1 MTQKMLIE
9 SDPHQTRI
17 AVLEDDRLTEIFVE
31 RRRHRGM
38 VGNVYKG
45 RVTRVL
51 PGMQAAFVDVGLERD
66 AFLYVS
72 DVAADVEAME
82 DQELGETAAD
92 EPGARGEGG
101 ANGSGRAAPGG
112 NGPGG
117 NGPGGQGGPRAAGA
131 AAAAAES
138 PQPAVPAPFH
148 AQQAQQAAPSIA
160 DLLKPGQEIIVQVVK
175 DPLPNKGAR
184 ISTHVTLPGRYL
196 VLLPTVRH
204 FGVSRRIDDDA
215 ERERLIGLLHQLPV
229 AGGGLIVRTVG
240 GGRGSEEFESD
251 LAYLSKLWDK
261 IRHRAGKVS
270 APTLLHQDLDLALRV
285 VRDLLRQEFSVL
297 WVDGEETYE
306 RIVEFLDQV
315 QPALVA
321 KVKLFRQGATLFEQF
336 GIEDQIEAALK
347 SKVWLK
353 SGGYIVINPTE
364 ALVAIDVN
372 TGRFVGQRN
381 LEDTVL
387 QTNLEAVQEIVR
399 QIRLR
404 DLGGIIVIDLID
416 MVEQAHREQ
425 VFSSLENEIKKDRA
439 KTKLLNI
446 SEFGLVEITRKRSRA
461 NLERLLTQPCPYCA
475 GRGRI
480 KSLATICLNL
490 RKELLR
496 LRGRM
501 GHGELLLRVHP
512 EIARALQQEERAILD
527 ELERSLEVK
536 VLLQSD
542 PELHHERFD
551 VVEV

>member
-1 MTQKMLIE
+1 MTAKMLIE

-31 RRRHRGM
+31 RHRHRGL

-72 DVAADVEAME
+72 DVASDVEALE
-82 DQELGETAAD
+82 EQELGIEEPRNND
-92 EPGARGEGG
+92 EPPAHH
-101 ANGSGRAAPGG
+101 
-112 NGPGG
+112 GP
-117 NGPGGQGGPRAAGA
+117 
-131 AAAAAES
+131 
-138 PQPAVPAPFH
+138 
-148 AQQAQQAAPSIA
+148 APSI
-160 DLLKPGQEIIVQVVK
+160 DELLKPGQEIIVQVVK
-175 DPLPNKGAR
+175 DPLPSKGAR

-196 VLLPTVRH
+196 VLLPSVRH
-204 FGVSRRIDDDA
+204 FGVSRRIEDEA
-215 ERERLIGLLHQLPV
+215 ERERLLALLGGLPTN
-229 AGGGLIVRTVG
+229 GGLIVRTVG
-240 GGRGSEEFESD
+240 EGKGPEEFASD
-251 LAYLSKLWDK
+251 LAYLSRLWEK
-261 IRHRAGKVS
+261 IRQRAGKVS

-285 VRDLLRQEFSVL
+285 VRDLLRQDFSVL

-306 RIVEFLDQV
+306 RIVEFIDQV

-321 KVKLFRQGATLFEQF
+321 KVKLFRQGPTLFEQF
-336 GIEDQIEAALK
+336 GIEEQIEAALK

-372 TGRFVGQRN
+372 TGRFVGQSN

-416 MVEQAHREQ
+416 MVEQAHREE
-425 VFSSLENEIKKDRA
+425 VFASLESELRKDRA
-439 KTKLLNI
+439 KTKVLNI
-446 SEFGLVEITRKRSRA
+446 SEFGLVEVTRKRSRA
-461 NLERLLTQPCPYCA
+461 NLERLLTQPCPYCS

-480 KSLATICLNL
+480 KSVATICLNL
-490 RKELLR
+490 RKELLN
-496 LRGRM
+496 LRGRT
-501 GHGELLLRVHP
+501 GNSELLLRVHP
-512 EIARALQQEERAILD
+512 EISRALQQEERAILD
-527 ELERSLEVK
+527 ELERSLGVHI
-536 VLLQSD
+536 LIQSD

>member
-82 DQELGETAAD
+82 DQELGEAATD
-92 EPGARGEGG
+92 EPAARGAAGG
-101 ANGSGRAAPGG
+101 PSGRAAAGGAEPGG
-112 NGPGG
+112 GP
-117 NGPGGQGGPRAAGA
+117 A
-131 AAAAAES
+131 AAATAA
-138 PQPAVPAPFH
+138 AAPAPPAH

>member
-1 MTQKMLIE
+1 MTVKMLVE

-31 RRRHRGM
+31 RHRHRGL

-51 PGMQAAFVDVGLERD
+51 PGMQAAFVDIGLDRD

-72 DVAADVEAME
+72 DVATDVEAME
-82 DQELGETAAD
+82 ELEID
-92 EPGARGEGG
+92 EP
-101 ANGSGRAAPGG
+101 RAEEP
-112 NGPGG
+112 
-117 NGPGGQGGPRAAGA
+117 
-131 AAAAAES
+131 S
-138 PQPAVPAPFH
+138 PHHP
-148 AQQAQQAAPSIA
+148 AAPSIG
-160 DLLKPGQEIIVQVVK
+160 DLLKQGQEIIVQVVK
-175 DPLPNKGAR
+175 DPLPSKGAR

-204 FGVSRRIDDDA
+204 FGVSRRIEDEA
-215 ERERLIGLLHQLPV
+215 ERERLLVELGQLPV
-229 AGGGLIVRTVG
+229 TGGGLIVRTVG
-240 GGRGSEEFESD
+240 EGKERDAFAVD
-251 LAYLSKLWDK
+251 LAYLARLWEK
-261 IRHRAGKVS
+261 IRQRAGKVS

-285 VRDLLRQEFSVL
+285 VRDLLSQDYSVL

-315 QPALVA
+315 QPNLVG
-321 KVKLFRQGATLFEQF
+321 KVRLFRQSSSLFEQF

-372 TGRFVGQRN
+372 TGRFVGQSN

-387 QTNLEAVQEIVR
+387 QTNLEAVSEIVR

-416 MVEQAHREQ
+416 MIEQAHREQ
-425 VFSSLENEIKKDRA
+425 VFASLEREIRKDRA
-439 KTKLLNI
+439 KTKVLNI
-446 SEFGLVEITRKRSRA
+446 SEFGLVEVTRKRSRA
-461 NLERLLTQPCPYCA
+461 NLERLLTQPCPYCG

-480 KSLATICLNL
+480 RSIATICLNL

-496 LRGRM
+496 LRGKRTLQS
-501 GHGELLLRVHP
+501 EILLRVHP
-512 EIARALQQEERAILD
+512 EVARALQQEERAILE
-527 ELERSLEVK
+527 ELER
-536 VLLQSD
+536 LLGVGVMLQGD

>member
-1 MTQKMLIE
+1 MTVKMLVE

-31 RRRHRGM
+31 RHRHRGL

-51 PGMQAAFVDVGLERD
+51 PGMQAAFVDIGLDRD

-72 DVAADVEAME
+72 DVATDVEAME
-82 DQELGETAAD
+82 ELEIDEPRAD
-92 EPGARGEGG
+92 EPP
-101 ANGSGRAAPGG
+101 NHHP
-112 NGPGG
+112 
-117 NGPGGQGGPRAAGA
+117 
-131 AAAAAES
+131 
-138 PQPAVPAPFH
+138 
-148 AQQAQQAAPSIA
+148 AAPSIG
-160 DLLKPGQEIIVQVVK
+160 DLLKQGQEIIVQVVK
-175 DPLPNKGAR
+175 DPLPSKGAR

-204 FGVSRRIDDDA
+204 FGVSRRIEEEA
-215 ERERLIGLLHQLPV
+215 ERERLLVELGQLPV
-229 AGGGLIVRTVG
+229 TGGGLIVRTVG
-240 GGRGSEEFESD
+240 EGKERDAFTVD
-251 LAYLSKLWDK
+251 LAYLARLWEK
-261 IRHRAGKVS
+261 IRQRAGKVS

-285 VRDLLRQEFSVL
+285 VRDLLSQDYSVL

-315 QPALVA
+315 QPNLVG
-321 KVKLFRQGATLFEQF
+321 KVRLFRQSSSLFEQF

-372 TGRFVGQRN
+372 TGRFVGQSN

-387 QTNLEAVQEIVR
+387 QTNLEAVSEIVR

-416 MVEQAHREQ
+416 MIEQVHREQ
-425 VFSSLENEIKKDRA
+425 VFESLEREIRKDRA
-439 KTKLLNI
+439 KTKVLNI
-446 SEFGLVEITRKRSRA
+446 SEFGLVEVTRKRSRA
-461 NLERLLTQPCPYCA
+461 NLERLLTQPCPYCS

-480 KSLATICLNL
+480 RSIATICLNL

-496 LRGRM
+496 LRGKRDLQS
-501 GHGELLLRVHP
+501 EILLRVHP
-512 EIARALQQEERAILD
+512 EVARALQQEERAILE
-527 ELERSLEVK
+527 ELER
-536 VLLQSD
+536 LLGVGVMLQGD

>member
-1 MTQKMLIE
+1 MGQKMLIE

-31 RRRHRGM
+31 RHRHRGL

-72 DVAADVEAME
+72 DVAGELETME
-82 DQELGETAAD
+82 ELEL
-92 EPGARGEGG
+92 EE
-101 ANGSGRAAPGG
+101 GRADDLAGHPG
-112 NGPGG
+112 P
-117 NGPGGQGGPRAAGA
+117 
-131 AAAAAES
+131 
-138 PQPAVPAPFH
+138 
-148 AQQAQQAAPSIA
+148 APSID
-160 DLLKPGQEIIVQVVK
+160 DLLKTGQEIIVQVVK
-175 DPLPNKGAR
+175 DPLPSKGAR

-204 FGVSRRIDDDA
+204 FGVSRRIEDEG
-215 ERERLIGLLHQLPV
+215 ERERLLGILQELGV
-229 AGGGLIVRTVG
+229 TSGGLIVRTVG
-240 GGRGSEEFESD
+240 EGKGPEEFASD
-251 LAYLSKLWDK
+251 LHYLSRLWDK
-261 IRHRAGKVS
+261 IRHRSTKVA
-270 APTLLHQDLDLALRV
+270 APTLLHQDLDLALRT
-285 VRDLLRQEFSVL
+285 VRDLLRQEFTVL

-315 QPALVA
+315 QASLVA
-321 KVKLFRQGATLFEQF
+321 KVRLFRQSSTLFEQF
-336 GIEDQIEAALK
+336 GIEEQIEAALK

-372 TGRFVGQRN
+372 TGRFVGQSN

-387 QTNLEAVQEIVR
+387 QTNLEAVSEIVR

-416 MVEQAHREQ
+416 MIEMEHRQQ
-425 VFSSLENEIKKDRA
+425 VFAMLESEIKKDRA
-439 KTKLLNI
+439 KTKVLNI

-461 NLERLLTQPCPYCA
+461 NLERLLTQICPYCS

-480 KSLATICLNL
+480 KSIATICLNL
-490 RKELLR
+490 RKELLA
-496 LRGRM
+496 LRGKM
-501 GHGELLLRVHP
+501 GQAELLLRVHP
-512 EIARALQQEERAILD
+512 EISRALQTEERAILD
-527 ELERSLEVK
+527 ELERSLGVSI
-536 VLLQSD
+536 LIQGD

>member
-1 MTQKMLIE
+1 MLIE

-17 AVLEDDRLTEIFVE
+17 AVLEDDRLTEIFVG
-31 RRRHRGM
+31 RHRHRGL

-51 PGMQAAFVDVGLERD
+51 PGMEAAFVDVGLERD

-82 DQELGETAAD
+82 DLEIDDARNHDELAA
-92 EPGARGEGG
+92 AH
-101 ANGSGRAAPGG
+101 
-112 NGPGG
+112 
-117 NGPGGQGGPRAAGA
+117 QGG
-131 AAAAAES
+131 S
-138 PQPAVPAPFH
+138 
-148 AQQAQQAAPSIA
+148 PSI
-160 DLLKPGQEIIVQVVK
+160 DELLKPGQEIIVQVVK
-175 DPLPNKGAR
+175 DPLPSKGAR

-196 VLLPTVRH
+196 VLLRTVRH
-204 FGVSRRIDDDA
+204 FGVSRRIEEEA
-215 ERERLIGLLHQLPV
+215 ERERLVAILHQLPV
-229 AGGGLIVRTVG
+229 TTGGLIVRTVG
-240 GGRGSEEFESD
+240 EGKGREEFESD
-251 LAYLSKLWDK
+251 LVYLSRLWEK
-261 IRHRAGKVS
+261 IRHRAGRVS

-285 VRDLLRQEFSVL
+285 VRDLLRSDLAVL

-315 QPALVA
+315 QPGLVS
-321 KVKLFRQGATLFEQF
+321 KVKLFRQQKATLFEQF
-336 GIEDQIEAALK
+336 GIEEQIEAALK

-372 TGRFVGQRN
+372 TGRFVGATN

-416 MVEQAHREQ
+416 MVEQAHREE
-425 VFSSLENEIKKDRA
+425 VFASLESELKKDRA
-439 KTKLLNI
+439 KTKMLNI
-446 SEFGLVEITRKRSRA
+446 SEFSLAELTRKRTRA
-461 NLERLLTQPCPYCA
+461 NLERLLTQSCPYCS
-475 GRGRI
+475 GRARI
-480 KSLATICLNL
+480 KSVAAICLNL
-490 RKELLR
+490 RKELLN
-496 LRGRM
+496 LRGRT
-501 GHGELLLRVHP
+501 GNSELLLRVHP
-512 EIARALQQEERAILD
+512 EISRALQQEERAILD
-527 ELERSLEVK
+527 ELERSLGVHI
-536 VLLQSD
+536 LIQSD

>member
-1 MTQKMLIE
+1 MSLKMLIE

-31 RRRHRGM
+31 RHRHRGL

-82 DQELGETAAD
+82 DLEIE
-92 EPGARGEGG
+92 EARSEDL
-101 ANGSGRAAPGG
+101 ANHQQGS
-112 NGPGG
+112 
-117 NGPGGQGGPRAAGA
+117 
-131 AAAAAES
+131 
-138 PQPAVPAPFH
+138 
-148 AQQAQQAAPSIA
+148 PSID
-160 DLLKPGQEIIVQVVK
+160 DLLKAGQEIIVQVVK

-204 FGVSRRIDDDA
+204 FGVSRRIEDET
-215 ERERLIGLLHQLPV
+215 ERERLLAILHELPV
-229 AGGGLIVRTVG
+229 ATGGLIVRTAG
-240 GGRGSEEFESD
+240 ENKGREEFESD
-251 LAYLSKLWDK
+251 LVYLSKLWEK
-261 IRHRAGKVS
+261 IRQRSGRVS

-285 VRDLLRQEFSVL
+285 VRDLLRSDFAVL

-315 QPALVA
+315 QPGLVA
-321 KVKLFRQGATLFEQF
+321 KVKLFRQRATLFEQF
-336 GIEDQIEAALK
+336 GIEEQIEAALK

-372 TGRFVGQRN
+372 TGRFVGQNN
-381 LEDTVL
+381 LEETVL

-416 MVEQAHREQ
+416 MVEAEHREQ
-425 VFSSLENEIKKDRA
+425 VFASLESEIKKDRA
-439 KTKLLNI
+439 KTKVLNI

-461 NLERLLTQPCPYCA
+461 NLERLLTQPCPYCS

-480 KSLATICLNL
+480 KSVATICLNL
-490 RKELLR
+490 RTELLH
-496 LRGRM
+496 LRGKI
-501 GHGELLLRVHP
+501 GNSELLLRVHP
-512 EIARALQQEERAILD
+512 EISRALQQEERAIFD
-527 ELERSLEVK
+527 ELERSLGVHI
-536 VLLQSD
+536 LLQSD

>member
-1 MTQKMLIE
+1 MSLKMLIE

-31 RRRHRGM
+31 RHRHRGL
-38 VGNVYKG
+38 VGNIYKG

-72 DVAADVEAME
+72 DVASDVESME
-82 DQELGETAAD
+82 DLELD
-92 EPGARGEGG
+92 D
-101 ANGSGRAAPGG
+101 GRSDDIG
-112 NGPGG
+112 N
-117 NGPGGQGGPRAAGA
+117 NHNHH
-131 AAAAAES
+131 
-138 PQPAVPAPFH
+138 PQVS
-148 AQQAQQAAPSIA
+148 PSID
-160 DLLKPGQEIIVQVVK
+160 DLLKAGQEIIVQVVK

-204 FGVSRRIDDDA
+204 FGVSRRIEDEA
-215 ERERLIGLLHQLPV
+215 ERERLITLLQQLPM
-229 AGGGLIVRTVG
+229 AGGGLIVRTAG
-240 GGRGSEEFESD
+240 EEKGREEFESD
-251 LAYLSKLWDK
+251 LLYLSRLWDK
-261 IRHRAGKVS
+261 
-270 APTLLHQDLDLALRV
+270 
-285 VRDLLRQEFSVL
+285 VRQR
-297 WVDGEETYE
+297 
-306 RIVEFLDQV
+306 
-315 QPALVA
+315 
-321 KVKLFRQGATLFEQF
+321 F
-336 GIEDQIEAALK
+336 GIEEQIEAALK

-372 TGRFVGQRN
+372 TGRFVGQTN

-416 MVEQAHREQ
+416 MVEAAHREQ
-425 VFSSLENEIKKDRA
+425 VFASLESEIKKDRA

-446 SEFGLVEITRKRSRA
+446 SEFGLVEVTRKRSRA
-461 NLERLLTQPCPYCA
+461 NLERLLTQACPYCS

-480 KSLATICLNL
+480 KSIATICLNL
-490 RKELLR
+490 RKELLH
-496 LRGRM
+496 LRGRIANA
-501 GHGELLLRVHP
+501 ELLLRVHP

-527 ELERSLEVK
+527 ELERSLGVH
-536 VLLQSD
+536 VLIQSD

>member
-1 MTQKMLIE
+1 MSLKMLIE

-31 RRRHRGM
+31 RHRHRGL

-82 DQELGETAAD
+82 DLELDDARSED
-92 EPGARGEGG
+92 LGAHPQ
-101 ANGSGRAAPGG
+101 S
-112 NGPGG
+112 
-117 NGPGGQGGPRAAGA
+117 
-131 AAAAAES
+131 S
-138 PQPAVPAPFH
+138 PT
-148 AQQAQQAAPSIA
+148 PSID
-160 DLLKPGQEIIVQVVK
+160 DLLKAGQEIIVQVVK

-204 FGVSRRIDDDA
+204 FGVSRRIEDET
-215 ERERLIGLLHQLPV
+215 ERERLLGILHQLPV
-229 AGGGLIVRTVG
+229 SSGGLIVRTAG
-240 GGRGSEEFESD
+240 EGKGREEFESD
-251 LAYLSKLWDK
+251 LVYLSKLWEK
-261 IRHRAGKVS
+261 IRQRAGRVS

-285 VRDLLRQEFSVL
+285 VRDLLRSDFAVL

-315 QPALVA
+315 QPGLVA
-321 KVKLFRQGATLFEQF
+321 KVKLFRQRATLFEQF
-336 GIEDQIEAALK
+336 GIEEQIEAALK

-372 TGRFVGQRN
+372 TGRFVGQNN
-381 LEDTVL
+381 LEETVL

-416 MVEQAHREQ
+416 MVEAAHREE
-425 VFSSLENEIKKDRA
+425 VFASLESEIRKDRA
-439 KTKLLNI
+439 KTKVLNI

-461 NLERLLTQPCPYCA
+461 NLERLLTQPCPYCS
-475 GRGRI
+475 GRGRV
-480 KSLATICLNL
+480 KSIATICLNL
-490 RKELLR
+490 RKELLH
-496 LRGRM
+496 LRGRI
-501 GHGELLLRVHP
+501 GNSELLLRVHP
-512 EIARALQQEERAILD
+512 EIARALQQEERAIFD
-527 ELERSLEVK
+527 ELERSLGVHL
-536 VLLQSD
+536 LLQSD

>member
-1 MTQKMLIE
+1 VTQKMLIE

-31 RRRHRGM
+31 RRRHRGL

-82 DQELGETAAD
+82 DNELGDAGGDEPAGGGAASSATDAARDAVAATAAATATGTATATA
-92 EPGARGEGG
+92 PPATVTNSSLGA
-101 ANGSGRAAPGG
+101 S
-112 NGPGG
+112 
-117 NGPGGQGGPRAAGA
+117 Q
-131 AAAAAES
+131 S
-138 PQPAVPAPFH
+138 SQSS
-148 AQQAQQAAPSIA
+148 QAAPSIA

-204 FGVSRRIDDDA
+204 FGVSRRIDDA
-215 ERERLIGLLHQLPV
+215 VERDRLIGLLNLLPL

-240 GGRGSEEFESD
+240 GGRGPEEFESD
-251 LAYLSKLWDK
+251 LAYLAKLWDK
-261 IRHRAGKVS
+261 IRQRAGKVS

-425 VFSSLENEIKKDRA
+425 VFTSLEAEIKKDRA

-490 RKELLR
+490 RQELLR

>member
-1 MTQKMLIE
+1 MLIE

-31 RRRHRGM
+31 RLRHRGL

-72 DVAADVEAME
+72 DVASDVESM
-82 DQELGETAAD
+82 DELEIEEARPD
-92 EPGARGEGG
+92 EP
-101 ANGSGRAAPGG
+101 
-112 NGPGG
+112 
-117 NGPGGQGGPRAAGA
+117 
-131 AAAAAES
+131 
-138 PQPAVPAPFH
+138 PAH
-148 AQQAQQAAPSIA
+148 HGAPSI
-160 DLLKPGQEIIVQVVK
+160 DELLKAGQEIIVQVVK
-175 DPLPNKGAR
+175 DPLPSKGAR

-196 VLLPTVRH
+196 VLLPTVKH
-204 FGVSRRIDDDA
+204 FGVSRRIEDDA
-215 ERERLIGLLHQLPV
+215 ERERLLGLIGQLPV
-229 AGGGLIVRTVG
+229 ANGIGGNGGLIVRTVG
-240 GGRGSEEFESD
+240 ENKGSEEFESD
-251 LAYLSKLWDK
+251 LGYLSKLWEK
-261 IRHRAGKVS
+261 IRQRAGKVS

-285 VRDLLRQEFSVL
+285 VRDLLRSDYSVL

-315 QPALVA
+315 QPGLVG
-321 KVKLFRQGATLFEQF
+321 KVKLFRQEATLFEQF
-336 GIEDQIEAALK
+336 GIEEQIEAALK

-372 TGRFVGQRN
+372 TGRFVGQSN

-416 MVEQAHREQ
+416 MTEQEHREQ
-425 VFSSLENEIKKDRA
+425 VFSALEGELRKDRA
-439 KTKLLNI
+439 KTKVLNI
-446 SEFGLVEITRKRSRA
+446 SEFGLVEVTRKRSRA
-461 NLERLLTQPCPYCA
+461 NLERLLTQPCPYCG

-480 KSLATICLNL
+480 KSVATICLNL
-490 RKELLR
+490 RKELLHQR
-496 LRGRM
+496 SRIGQS
-501 GHGELLLRVHP
+501 ELLLRVNP
-512 EIARALQQEERAILD
+512 EIARALQQEERAILT
-527 ELERSLEVK
+527 EVERSLGVHI
-536 VLLQSD
+536 LLQSD
-542 PELHHERFD
+542 PEMHHERFD

>member
-1 MTQKMLIE
+1 MTTKMLVE

-17 AVLEDDRLTEIFVE
+17 GVLEDDRLTEIFVE
-31 RRRHRGM
+31 RHRHRGL

-51 PGMQAAFVDVGLERD
+51 PGMQAAFVDIGLDRD

-72 DVAADVEAME
+72 DVAGDVETME
-82 DQELGETAAD
+82 ELEIEERNG
-92 EPGARGEGG
+92 GGGG
-101 ANGSGRAAPGG
+101 AEEHANHAPPAH
-112 NGPGG
+112 GP
-117 NGPGGQGGPRAAGA
+117 
-131 AAAAAES
+131 
-138 PQPAVPAPFH
+138 
-148 AQQAQQAAPSIA
+148 APSIG
-160 DLLKPGQEIIVQVVK
+160 DLLKQGQEIIVQVVK
-175 DPLPNKGAR
+175 DPLPSKGAR

-204 FGVSRRIDDDA
+204 FGVSRRIEEDA
-215 ERERLIGLLHQLPV
+215 ERERLLGTLTQLPG
-229 AGGGLIVRTVG
+229 AGGLIVRTAG
-240 GGRGSEEFESD
+240 EGKGREAFETD
-251 LAYLSKLWDK
+251 LEYLARLWER
-261 IRHRAGKVS
+261 IRQRASKVS

-285 VRDLLRQEFSVL
+285 VRDLLSQDFNVL

-315 QPALVA
+315 QPALVS
-321 KVKLFRQGATLFEQF
+321 KVRLFRQSATLFEQF

-372 TGRFVGQRN
+372 TGRFVGQSN

-387 QTNLEAVQEIVR
+387 QTNLEAVSEIVR

-416 MVEQAHREQ
+416 MIEQAHREE
-425 VFSSLENEIKKDRA
+425 VFAKLEGEIRKDRA
-439 KTKLLNI
+439 KTKVLNI
-446 SEFGLVEITRKRSRA
+446 SEFGLVEVTRKRSRA
-461 NLERLLTQPCPYCA
+461 NLERLLTQHCPYCG

-480 KSLATICLNL
+480 QSITTICLNL

-496 LRGRM
+496 RRGRAAP
-501 GHGELLLRVHP
+501 GELLLRVHP
-512 EIARALQQEERAILD
+512 EVARALQQEERAILE
-527 ELERSLEVK
+527 ELERSLAVTI
-536 VLLQSD
+536 LLQSD

>member
-1 MTQKMLIE
+1 MTLKMLVE

-31 RRRHRGM
+31 RHRHRGL

-72 DVAADVEAME
+72 DVASDVESM
-82 DQELGETAAD
+82 DELEIDEAHHHD
-92 EPGARGEGG
+92 EPNAHGAQTGHG
-101 ANGSGRAAPGG
+101 
-112 NGPGG
+112 
-117 NGPGGQGGPRAAGA
+117 
-131 AAAAAES
+131 
-138 PQPAVPAPFH
+138 
-148 AQQAQQAAPSIA
+148 APSID

-204 FGVSRRIDDDA
+204 FGVSRRIEEEA
-215 ERERLIGLLHQLPV
+215 ERERLLAVLHDLPL
-229 AGGGLIVRTVG
+229 AHGGLIVRTVG
-240 GGRGSEEFESD
+240 EGKGRDEFESD
-251 LAYLSKLWDK
+251 LTYLARLWEK
-261 IRHRAGKVS
+261 IRARAGKVS

-285 VRDLLRQEFSVL
+285 VRDLLRQDFSVL

-315 QPALVA
+315 QPGLVS
-321 KVKLFRQGATLFEQF
+321 KVKLFRQESTLFEQF
-336 GIEDQIEAALK
+336 GIEEQIEAALK

-353 SGGYIVINPTE
+353 SGGYIVINQTE

-387 QTNLEAVQEIVR
+387 QTNLEAIQEIVR

-425 VFSSLENEIKKDRA
+425 VFANLEAEIKKDRA
-439 KTKLLNI
+439 KTKVLNI
-446 SEFGLVEITRKRSRA
+446 SEFGLVEVTRKRSRA
-461 NLERLLTQPCPYCA
+461 NLERLLTQPCPYCT

-480 KSLATICLNL
+480 KSNTTICLNL

-496 LRGRM
+496 QRGRIS
-501 GHGELLLRVHP
+501 GSELLLRVHP
-512 EIARALQQEERAILD
+512 EIARSLQMEERAILD
-527 ELERSLEVK
+527 ELERSLGIHL
-536 VLLQSD
+536 LLQSD